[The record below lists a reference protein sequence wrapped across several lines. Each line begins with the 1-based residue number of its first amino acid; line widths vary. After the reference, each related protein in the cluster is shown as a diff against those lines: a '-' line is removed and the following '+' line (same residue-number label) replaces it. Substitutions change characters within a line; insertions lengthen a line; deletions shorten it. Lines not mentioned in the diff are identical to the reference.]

1 MKRTLPALLLATVA
15 LISGCTESSRSSVDG
30 PPTISASPAGA
41 DSDLAARYRNA
52 GGHRDVYGLKYANRQ
67 GVLEL
72 TVWTRKRSGY
82 GPGFDDFDKTLTSF
96 LTGQGVS
103 LAQGY
108 VLNVYGPEGTRLH
121 HYDTTMEKTS

>member
-1 MKRTLPALLLATVA
+1 M
-15 LISGCTESSRSSVDG
+15 
-30 PPTISASPAGA
+30 
-41 DSDLAARYRNA
+41 
-52 GGHRDVYGLKYANRQ
+52 YGLKYANRQ